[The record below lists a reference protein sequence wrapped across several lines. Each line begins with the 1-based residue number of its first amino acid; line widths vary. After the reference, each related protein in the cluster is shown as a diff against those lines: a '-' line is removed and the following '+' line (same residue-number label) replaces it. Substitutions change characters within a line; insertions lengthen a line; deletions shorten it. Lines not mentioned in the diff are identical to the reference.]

1 MSQFKCEICGD
12 GFEQKSR
19 LERHMETAHPARA
32 PSAADLEK
40 ALSGIQYPSTK
51 EELAAHAS
59 RRQEPLDD
67 ELQKLV
73 ESLPSRTYRDA
84 AEVAIAL
91 GEVKKRQGIRSA
103 EEVAES
109 EAPSKRGGRAA
120 ATSATSAAAVAKALA
135 GVDFPKKKGDLKEYA
150 QRRVLESGLDDPKA
164 IVDMI
169 GTLPDREYRSMSDVE
184 KSLFAEA

>member
-1 MSQFKCEICGD
+1 MAQFKCEICGD

-19 LERHMETAHPARA
+19 LERHMETAHPERA

-40 ALSGIQYPSTK
+40 ALAGIRYPSTK
-51 EELAAHAS
+51 EELAAYAS
-59 RRQEPLDD
+59 REGPLDN

-84 AEVAIAL
+84 AEVAVAL
-91 GEVKKRQGIRSA
+91 GEVKKKQGIRSA
-103 EEVAES
+103 REVAES
-109 EAPSKRGGRAA
+109 EAPSAKGGRAA
-120 ATSATSAAAVAKALA
+120 AASATSAAAVAKAPA
-135 GVDFPKKKGDLKEYA
+135 GVDFPKKKDELKEYA
-150 QRRVLESGLDDPKA
+150 QRHVLESGIDDPRA

-169 GTLPDREYRSMSDVE
+169 GTLPDREYHSMSDVE